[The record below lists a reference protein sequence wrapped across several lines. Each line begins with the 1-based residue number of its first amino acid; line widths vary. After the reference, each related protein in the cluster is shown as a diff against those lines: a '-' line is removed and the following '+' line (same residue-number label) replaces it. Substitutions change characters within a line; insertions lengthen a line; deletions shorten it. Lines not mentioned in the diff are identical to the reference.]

1 MSSLSF
7 SFKLVSCWR
16 TSSGTITSSNLNCFG
31 WCTSAPGY
39 GFLLRLRWF
48 YRRLGSFSFFSDVKL
63 RPHGDFWFDAVFMIK
78 LHTCFF
84 FQTSL
89 PSPKNIQRDFRDMLF
104 FLSGQ
109 KMFFLKKE
117 QNRKFL
123 NKSRRGN
130 REVAKFSE
138 NDLLYD
144 INLFITV

>member
-1 MSSLSF
+1 
-7 SFKLVSCWR
+7 
-16 TSSGTITSSNLNCFG
+16 
-31 WCTSAPGY
+31 
-39 GFLLRLRWF
+39 
-48 YRRLGSFSFFSDVKL
+48 
-63 RPHGDFWFDAVFMIK
+63 MIK